1 MAHLCINPEGID
13 APNSYTHVII
23 ARGNRMVFI
32 AGQYPED
39 ASGTL
44 VGQGDMA
51 KQAAQAFAN
60 LGLALRAAGAQP
72 QDVTR
77 LGIYVANYKREH
89 LEMIDPGRRAVF
101 GDHHPTDVL
110 IGVETLAHPEYL
122 IEVEAIAVI
131 QDDAAPERR
140 VTDSRALADATDGIS

>member
-1 MAHLCINPEGID
+1 MPHICINPEGID
-13 APNSYTHVII
+13 APNNYTHVII
-23 ARGNRMVFI
+23 ARGSRMVFI

-39 ASGTL
+39 PSGKL

-60 LGLALRAAGAQP
+60 LNLALRAAGAQP

-77 LGIYVANYKREH
+77 LGIYVANYKREY
-89 LEMIDPGRRAVF
+89 LAMIDPGRRAVF

-110 IGVETLAHPEYL
+110 VGVETLAYPEYL

-131 QDDAAPERR
+131 QDEAAP
-140 VTDSRALADATDGIS
+140 

>member
-1 MAHLCINPEGID
+1 
-13 APNSYTHVII
+13 
-23 ARGNRMVFI
+23 MVFI

-39 ASGTL
+39 PSGKL

-77 LGIYVANYKREH
+77 LGIYVAKYKREY

-110 IGVETLAHPEYL
+110 LGVETLAHPEYL

-131 QDDAAPERR
+131 QDEAAP
-140 VTDSRALADATDGIS
+140 

>member
-1 MAHLCINPEGID
+1 VISMADLVQRFIGERRVAHLCINPEGID
-13 APNSYTHVII
+13 APNNYSHVIV
-23 ARGNRMVFI
+23 ARGSRMVFI

-39 ASGTL
+39 PSGKL
-44 VGQGDMA
+44 VGYGDMRL
-51 KQAAQAFAN
+51 QAAQAFAN

-77 LGIYVANYKREH
+77 LGIYVANYKREY

-110 IGVETLAHPEYL
+110 LGVETLAHSEYL
-122 IEVEAIAVI
+122 IEVEAIAVV
-131 QDDAAPERR
+131 QDEASP
-140 VTDSRALADATDGIS
+140 

>member
-13 APNSYTHVII
+13 APTNYTHVII
-23 ARGNRMVFI
+23 ARGSRMVFI

-39 ASGTL
+39 PSGKL
-44 VGQGDMA
+44 VGQGDTA

-60 LGLALRAAGAQP
+60 LGLALRTAGAQP

-77 LGIYVANYKREH
+77 LGIYVVNYKREY
-89 LEMIDPGRRAVF
+89 LAMIDPGRRAVF

-110 IGVETLAHPEYL
+110 LGVETLAYPEYL

-131 QDDAAPERR
+131 QDEAAP
-140 VTDSRALADATDGIS
+140 

>member
-1 MAHLCINPEGID
+1 MAHLCINPDGID
-13 APNSYTHVII
+13 PPSNYTHVMVT
-23 ARGNRMVFI
+23 RGSRMVFI

-39 ASGTL
+39 PSGKL
-44 VGQGDMA
+44 VGKGDMT

-77 LGIYVANYKREH
+77 LGIYVVNYRHEY

-110 IGVETLAHPEYL
+110 LGVETLAYPEYL

-131 QDDAAPERR
+131 PDE
-140 VTDSRALADATDGIS
+140 ATP